1 MRSLRGLSIGR
12 KLNLIIMLTAA
23 AALLVACGAFLAY
36 DRVAFRNTMRSDLSI
51 LAEIVGANS
60 TAALSF
66 NDPRSAEE
74 ILRGLKAKP
83 HIVAASIYASDGRVL
98 ARYVRGDAQQDFQLP
113 PPQRNGSAFGEN
125 RLDLFRQIILD
136 GQIIG
141 TVYLRSDLEEM
152 RSRGERFTGIVIII
166 MLASSTLAFLLSSKL
181 QLVISKPIL
190 HLAETAKTVS
200 VEKNYA
206 VRAVKYNQ
214 DELGVLIDGFNEML
228 SQIQHRDQELQ
239 RHRDHLEEEVASRT
253 AELTAMNA
261 QFKEAKERAEDA
273 NRAKSEFLANMS
285 HEIRTPMNGIIGMTE
300 LALDTELTAEQREY
314 LSLVKVSAD
323 SLLSVIND
331 ILDFSKIEA
340 GKMELDPVAFNF
352 RDSLGET
359 VKTLALRAGQ
369 KGLELA
375 YHVKPEVPEEVWA
388 DPTRLRQIVVNLL
401 GNALKFT
408 EKGEVI
414 LEVDVESRTETGFV
428 LHFTVTDTGIGI
440 PAEKRQKIFEPFT
453 QADGSMTRKYGGT
466 GLGLTITSQIV
477 QMMGGRIWAESEP
490 GKGSTFHF
498 TARFDLPKTPTAKVI
513 PAEAGRLRNLPVL
526 VVDDN
531 ATNRRILKEMLVQWE
546 MKPTLADGGWAALAC
561 LYRARNALEPFTL
574 VLTDAHMPD
583 MDGFTLAERI
593 KQSPELA
600 PVTTIMMLTS
610 GGRPGDAAR
619 CRELNITAYLV
630 KPIKQTDLLQ
640 AILIAV
646 GQADRKEAHPILIT
660 RHSLRQGQQKLRFLL
675 VEDNMVNQALAVRLL
690 EKWGHSVVAAGNGRE
705 ALVTLE
711 KANFTGFDLV
721 LMDIQMPEM
730 DGFETTAAIREKEK
744 TLGTHLPIIAMT
756 AHVMKGDRERCLGA
770 GMDDYVSKPIHAQKL
785 LVAIESW
792 APATVKPG
800 VTPEKGSAQ
809 APFVPSPAEISM
821 PAQNASL
828 AGPGVP
834 GKKKDKEVVDW
845 DRALA
850 RVDGDRQ
857 VLADITRLFR
867 DQSRKLLS
875 DVREAISRQDAKAL
889 EFAAHTLKGSVGN
902 FTSTGPFE
910 SALELEKMGREAN
923 LGQAAQAYLMLEAEL
938 EQVMQALAEPSKE
951 VSR

>member
-1 MRSLRGLSIGR
+1 VLSFRDLSIKR
-12 KLNLIIMLTAA
+12 KLQLIIMLTAG

-36 DRVAFRNTMRSDLSI
+36 DRMVFRSDMRNDLSI
-51 LAEIVGANS
+51 LAEIVGSNS

-66 NDPRSAEE
+66 NDPKSAEE
-74 ILRGLKAKP
+74 ILKGLKAKT
-83 HIVAASIYASDGRVL
+83 HIVAASIYTNDGRVFG
-98 ARYVRGDAQQDFQLP
+98 RYVRADVQQNFQFP
-113 PPQRNGSAFGEN
+113 PPQPNGSAFGEN
-125 RLDLFRQIILD
+125 RLVLFRRIILD
-136 GQIIG
+136 GQGIG
-141 TVYLRSDLEEM
+141 TVYLLSDLEEM
-152 RSRGERFTGIVIII
+152 RSRGERFTGIVAII
-166 MLASSTLAFLLSSKL
+166 MLASSVLAFLLTSKL
-181 QLVISKPIL
+181 QQPITKPIMD
-190 HLAETAKTVS
+190 LAETARVVS

-228 SQIQHRDQELQ
+228 SQIQHRDQQLQ
-239 RHRDHLEEEVASRT
+239 GHRDDLEKEVAAR
-253 AELTAMNA
+253 TAMNV
-261 QFKEAKERAEDA
+261 QFKEAKDRAEDA
-273 NRAKSEFLANMS
+273 NRSKSEFLANMS

-323 SLLSVIND
+323 SLLGVIND

-359 VKTLALRAGQ
+359 VKTLALRADQ

-414 LEVDVESRTETGFV
+414 LEVGVESRTETGFV

-498 TARFDLPKTPTAKVI
+498 TAQFDLPKTPTAKVI

-583 MDGFTLAERI
+583 MDGFSLAERI

-675 VEDNMVNQALAVRLL
+675 VEDNMVNQALAARLL

-705 ALVTLE
+705 ALATLE

-756 AHVMKGDRERCLGA
+756 AHVMKGDRERCLEA

-834 GKKKDKEVVDW
+834 GKKKEVVDW
-845 DRALA
+845 DQALA

-951 VSR
+951 VSS